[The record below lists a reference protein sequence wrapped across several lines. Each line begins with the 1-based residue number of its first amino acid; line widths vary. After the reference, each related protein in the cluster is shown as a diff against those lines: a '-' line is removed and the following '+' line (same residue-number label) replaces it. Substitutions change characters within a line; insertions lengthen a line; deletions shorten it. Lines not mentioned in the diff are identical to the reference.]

1 MNLPYKR
8 YHPCQTMQ
16 NVVFDLAVSAMNAA
30 KAVYDAILYPV
41 EEPERESANEPWTE
55 VLDIFVSVTEA
66 NLADIV

>member
-1 MNLPYKR
+1 
-8 YHPCQTMQ
+8 MQ

-41 EEPERESANEPWTE
+41 EEPERESANEPWIE